1 MIYKNEMKLK
11 VKALSENESFCRA
24 CVASFCASLIPT
36 IEELSDIKTAVS
48 EAVTNSVVHAY
59 PHEKGF
65 IDIAVKI
72 IDSSIYITITD
83 YGVGIGDVEKAKEP
97 FFTTVNNGERS
108 GMGFSVMESFM
119 DSVVVK
125 SVIGKGV
132 TVQMSKKIGSNVCA
146 VGV

>member
-24 CVASFCASLIPT
+24 CVAGFCASLIPS

-48 EAVTNSVVHAY
+48 EAVTNCVVHAY
-59 PHEKGF
+59 PYEKGF
-65 IDIAVKI
+65 IDIIVKI
-72 IDSSIYITITD
+72 IDTSVYITISD
-83 YGVGIGDVEKAKEP
+83 YGVGIDDVEKAKEP
-97 FFTTVNNGERS
+97 FYTTINNGERS

-119 DSVVVK
+119 DSVIVK
-125 SVIGKGV
+125 SVLGKGV
-132 TVQMSKKIGSNVCA
+132 TVQMCKKIGSNLCA